1 MEIDKEP
8 SYSKDFIKNNVFI
21 VGNEISQK
29 CNCTKIELPKKDDD
43 DDGVVHQ
50 IHSPISNSEPIIFL
64 SNIYYD
70 FFFNWQTEKKSP
82 VLNQ

>member
-50 IHSPISNSEPIIFL
+50 IHSPISKPESTNFL
-64 SNIYYD
+64 TSIYYD
-70 FFFNWQTEKKSP
+70 FFYNCQTEKKNP
-82 VLNQ
+82 VLTQ